1 MADWVRRL
9 WLPRLLL
16 VLALAVL
23 LLFAVMRTPR
33 YLRRIYPYHHRQ
45 LIELYAFQ
53 YGVDPL
59 LVVAVMHAESN
70 FRVDA
75 VSWKGALGLMQVIP
89 ETAQWIARRLGM
101 ETLEIE
107 DILDPEVNIRLGTWY
122 LAYLLEKFAGRVD
135 VVIAAYNAGPGQ
147 VSAWLDDKT
156 WSGRYADRHK
166 IPFAET
172 RQFLVKVRKAYTKY
186 QQLYR

>member
-1 MADWVRRL
+1 
-9 WLPRLLL
+9 
-16 VLALAVL
+16 
-23 LLFAVMRTPR
+23 
-33 YLRRIYPYHHRQ
+33 
-45 LIELYAFQ
+45 
-53 YGVDPL
+53 
-59 LVVAVMHAESN
+59 
-70 FRVDA
+70 
-75 VSWKGALGLMQVIP
+75 MQVMP

-101 ETLEIE
+101 EPLEIE
-107 DILDPEVNIRLGTWY
+107 EILDPEVNIRLGTWY

-135 VVIAAYNAGPGQ
+135 VVITAYNAGPGQ